1 MATTEERLAKR
12 KLDALKRGI
21 HRVNTEQSVPFSI
34 NILGVGRAGADVVAG
49 VLRGLGE
56 TGPALSALVVDVD
69 DGGLSELR
77 AASSETP
84 ASRASV
90 EIVSL
95 PTIPVADLVAT
106 MADYG
111 RFLEL
116 EYPLYQGPRD
126 GHGWLPASFD
136 PQAQGASTTRA
147 YAKALYGRAY
157 YDGAREMRAAFRRF
171 GARVVSSE
179 AQPVVCMVFDM
190 GDGAGGGIVV
200 DAARHLSTVALGR
213 AALTVGIGILPCAGD
228 APERR
233 GGALYA
239 CLNELDCF
247 GDEANNEGVVQA
259 CGELFRNPF
268 TAGFIVVPQ
277 QHVWEATKD
286 LAQTQARAKREII
299 DLLCT
304 RGGANLMEVMR
315 LLNWVA
321 APSTQHSAA
330 RTPFGSKWI
339 HMLGYADIEGALA
352 VGATTAKRL
361 GLRDSYHPEYIEA
374 RVAAMN
380 ANAQITAAKLA
391 AAFAPD
397 VPPQLVEGGERAGS
411 VQYILPCIGKF
422 DLDIFFKARDA
433 YDAETPD
440 ERVLDHSL
448 LLEQGVVLSEPS
460 TKLAGMAGAS
470 LNDGEGWV
478 AVPFERLRGGSGGA
492 QPAKR
497 TKLAVV

>member
-1 MATTEERLAKR
+1 MATMEERLAKR

-21 HRVNTEQSVPFSI
+21 HRVNIDQAVPFSI
-34 NILGVGRAGADVVAG
+34 NILGVGRLGADIVAA
-49 VLRGLGE
+49 VLRDAGE
-56 TGPALSALVVDVD
+56 SGPAVSALVIDVG
-69 DGGLSELR
+69 DGEGLAELR
-77 AASSETP
+77 TLVSATP
-84 ASRASV
+84 ASRANV

-95 PTIPVADLVAT
+95 PTSSIADLAPT

-116 EYPLYQGPRD
+116 EYPLYHGPKD
-126 GHGWLPASFD
+126 GHGWIPASFD
-136 PQAQGASTTRA
+136 AKAQGASAKRA

-157 YDGAREMRAAFRRF
+157 YDGDRSMKAAFSRF
-171 GARVVSSE
+171 AAKVASSQ

-190 GDGAGGGIVV
+190 GDGAGSGILV

-213 AALTVGIGILPCAGD
+213 AALTVGIGTLPCAGD
-228 APERR
+228 PPERR

-268 TAGFIVVPQ
+268 TAGFIAVPQ
-277 QHVWEATKD
+277 QHVWDATKD
-286 LAQTQARAKREII
+286 LEQTQARVRREIV
-299 DLLCT
+299 DLLCA

-330 RTPFGSKWI
+330 RTPFGAKWI
-339 HMLGYADIEGALA
+339 HMLGYADTKGPLA
-352 VGATTAKRL
+352 VGAKTAKRL
-361 GLRDSYHPEYIEA
+361 GLRDSYHAEYVEV

-380 ANAQITAAKLA
+380 AEAEATATKLA
-391 AAFAPD
+391 AAF
-397 VPPQLVEGGERAGS
+397 S
-411 VQYILPCIGKF
+411 S
-422 DLDIFFKARDA
+422 DLELFYTARDA
-433 YDAETPD
+433 YDGEAHD
-440 ERVLDHSL
+440 EKVLDHAL
-448 LLEQGVVLSEPS
+448 LLEQGVLLSEPS
-460 TKLAGMAGAS
+460 TRLAGMAGAS

-478 AVPFERLRGGSGGA
+478 AVPYDRLRGGVA
-492 QPAKR
+492 EPAKR
-497 TKLAVV
+497 PKLVAV